1 MTVRGTKPESWTL
14 DLRSQ
19 TLESAAR
26 AARKLSTRLYGST
39 EAGLHAPLT
48 FLTDFPAARIFAFN
62 LSAVSSG
69 GSDLVVKTNGAVAGR
84 QVWPGATSTHRPNRI
99 FHVPLAPGASKVS
112 LEVTRPTGVV
122 VIDRYLIADSVAQL
136 PQNPVP
142 LAFGSAAAPIIPDT
156 PFCAIY
162 SALPC

>member
-1 MTVRGTKPESWTL
+1 MKLRHATLVCGIAWTISLIAHADSVLWKFEPGVTVRGTKPESWTL

-84 QVWPGATSTHRPNRI
+84 QVWPGATST
-99 FHVPLAPGASKVS
+99 PGG
-112 LEVTRPTGVV
+112 LMF
-122 VIDRYLIADSVAQL
+122 Q
-136 PQNPVP
+136 
-142 LAFGSAAAPIIPDT
+142 
-156 PFCAIY
+156 
-162 SALPC
+162 